1 MVFPFR
7 AAAGGS
13 GEGLKKYFSS
23 DPTYKLL
30 WKYPAYK
37 LVCSFAN
44 IYPNT
49 VVLDHLAPRMSSLC
63 DLAAHKKNTRT
74 FWTRGSR
81 VIVPGVK
88 LPQNELIRW
97 ILPTTVID
105 VAGTAAEDPPTAAE
119 TAPTAPTAV

>member
-88 LPQNELIRW
+88 LPQN
-97 ILPTTVID
+97 
-105 VAGTAAEDPPTAAE
+105 
-119 TAPTAPTAV
+119 